1 MSCALGCRYLVHLNG
16 LFYSSSRDLLPNDF
30 VVYTYDKEGSLLSDH
45 PNVQV
50 IYFLLDTLRI

>member
-1 MSCALGCRYLVHLNG
+1 MTCALGCWCGVHLNG

-30 VVYTYDKEGSLLSDH
+30 VVYTYDEEGFLLSDH

-50 IYFLLDTLRI
+50 LSFLLDTLRL